1 MQIRLAETAG
11 FGVER
16 AVALAEQT
24 ARSSKNAVTLGP
36 IIHNRHVVARFEL
49 LGLREISAAD
59 EAQPGQTV
67 VIRAHGI
74 PVGEQ
79 RTLSARG
86 AVTVDAT
93 CPFVKKIH
101 VIAQKA
107 ERDGRSLLII
117 GTPTHPEIIA
127 IASYSSDAH
136 VFQSAEA
143 LETWL
148 TERPERR
155 DLPFCL
161 VSQTTGTQKLWE
173 SCREIAKKVCTN
185 CEIFDTICR
194 ATEMRQEEA
203 AILSQKC
210 DAMVV
215 VGDARSSNT
224 GRLAM
229 ICEQYCKKVSLV
241 DQADDLEMSL
251 FSGANTVGITAGAST
266 PSWIIKEVNN
276 KMSEEMKVETA
287 MEENFA
293 ELLEQSLKTLNN
305 GDKVTGTV
313 MAVGSTEVE
322 VDLGTKHTAYIPLED
337 FSSDPNVKPEEA
349 VKVGDQIEAIVV
361 HVNDG
366 EGVVRLSKKRLE
378 AGKAWEEIEAAAEN
392 KDIVEG
398 VVTEENK
405 GGIVVNVKGIRVF
418 VPASQSGVAKGGDL
432 GELLKKN
439 VQLRITEV
447 NRARRRVVGSIRSV
461 ASEQRKAAQE
471 KIWSEIEV
479 GKQYHG
485 TVKSLTSYGAF
496 VDIGGVDGMVHVSE
510 LSWNRIKNPA
520 EVVKVGDEIDVYVI
534 ALDPEKKKISLGYKT
549 EATNPWTIFN
559 NEYKVGDVVT
569 VKIVKPTDKAM
580 YQDLAGDTLAY
591 TAMWLKDRGVYT
603 GKRIAGNLCFE
614 PEGTLTRGEF
624 LVMAMKLLG
633 AEPESARLTS
643 GFADESKTPAWMR
656 PYIVSAFKSGMVSG
670 VTSPDGMVFRPSSNL
685 TRAEAAVMLQNILD
699 LPQSQEA
706 AVFSEDCAV
715 PVWAQ
720 ASVSALES
728 AGISIPVTTSA
739 ENLTRR
745 EAAELLYE
753 CWTLCQNRETAA
765 SRLSK

>member
-1 MQIRLAETAG
+1 MQIILAKTAG
-11 FGVER
+11 FCFGVDR
-16 AVALAEQT
+16 AVEMVNESVRRGNKT
-24 ARSSKNAVTLGP
+24 ATLGP
-36 IIHNRHVVARFEL
+36 IIHNRHVVERFLKQGVREL
-49 LGLREISAAD
+49 DSPEQA
-59 EAQPGQTV
+59 EPGETV
-67 VIRAHGI
+67 IIRAHGV
-74 PVGEQ
+74 PKQVQ
-79 RTLSARG
+79 QALCARG
-86 AVTVDAT
+86 VPVLDAT

-101 VIAQKA
+101 TIVKNETQK
-107 ERDGRSLLII
+107 GRKII
-117 GTPTHPEIIA
+117 IFGSPAHPEVEA
-127 IASYSSDAH
+127 IASFCREPLI
-136 VFQSAEA
+136 VQSPEELENWLREA
-143 LETWL
+143 
-148 TERPERR
+148 PERR
-155 DLPFCL
+155 NLPISM
-161 VSQTTGTQKLWE
+161 VSQTTSSQKMWK
-173 SCREIAKKVCTN
+173 SCAEIAKKVCTN

-276 KMSEEMKVETA
+276 KMSEELKVETA
-287 MEENFA
+287 QEENFA

-569 VKIVKPTDKAM
+569 VKIVKLMTFGAFAEIIPGVDGLIHISQIA
-580 YQDLAGDTLAY
+580 
-591 TAMWLKDRGVYT
+591 DRRIGKPEDVLSE
-603 GKRIAGNLCFE
+603 GQEVDAKIIDIDQEHKRISLSIRALLAPAGE
-614 PEGTLTRGEF
+614 
-624 LVMAMKLLG
+624 
-633 AEPESARLTS
+633 
-643 GFADESKTPAWMR
+643 DE
-656 PYIVSAFKSGMVSG
+656 
-670 VTSPDGMVFRPSSNL
+670 
-685 TRAEAAVMLQNILD
+685 E
-699 LPQSQEA
+699 
-706 AVFSEDCAV
+706 
-715 PVWAQ
+715 
-720 ASVSALES
+720 
-728 AGISIPVTTSA
+728 
-739 ENLTRR
+739 
-745 EAAELLYE
+745 
-753 CWTLCQNRETAA
+753 
-765 SRLSK
+765 

>member
-1 MQIRLAETAG
+1 MQIILAKTAG
-11 FGVER
+11 FCFGVDR
-16 AVALAEQT
+16 AVEMVNESVRRGNKT
-24 ARSSKNAVTLGP
+24 ATLGP
-36 IIHNRHVVARFEL
+36 IIHNRHVVERFLKQGVREL
-49 LGLREISAAD
+49 DSPEQA
-59 EAQPGQTV
+59 EPGETV
-67 VIRAHGI
+67 IIRAHGV
-74 PVGEQ
+74 PEQ
-79 RTLSARG
+79 VQQALCARG
-86 AVTVDAT
+86 VPVLDAT

-101 VIAQKA
+101 TIVKNETQK
-107 ERDGRSLLII
+107 GRKII
-117 GTPTHPEIIA
+117 IFGSPAHPEVEA
-127 IASYSSDAH
+127 IASFCREPLI
-136 VFQSAEA
+136 VQSPEELENWLREA
-143 LETWL
+143 
-148 TERPERR
+148 PERR
-155 DLPFCL
+155 NLPISM
-161 VSQTTGTQKLWE
+161 VSQTTSSQKMWK
-173 SCREIAKKVCTN
+173 SCAEIAKKVCTN

-276 KMSEEMKVETA
+276 KMSEELKVETA
-287 MEENFA
+287 QEENFA

-313 MAVGSTEVE
+313 MAIGSTEIE
-322 VDLGTKHTAYIPLED
+322 VDLGTKHTAYIPLDD
-337 FSSDPNVKPEEA
+337 FSGDPSVKPED
-349 VKVGDQIEAIVV
+349 VVHVGDEIEAIVV

-366 EGVVRLSKKRLE
+366 EGVVRLSRKRLE
-378 AGKAWEEIEAAAEN
+378 AGKAWEEIEAAVED
-392 KDIVEG
+392 KTVVEG
-398 VVTEENK
+398 NVTEENK

-418 VPASQSGVAKGGDL
+418 VPASQSGVPKGGDL
-432 GELLKKN
+432 SEMVGKT

-569 VKIVKPTDKAM
+569 VKIVKLMTFGAFAEIIPGVDGLIHISQIA
-580 YQDLAGDTLAY
+580 
-591 TAMWLKDRGVYT
+591 DRRIGKPEDVLSE
-603 GKRIAGNLCFE
+603 GQEVDAKIIDIDQEHKRISLSIRALLAPAGE
-614 PEGTLTRGEF
+614 
-624 LVMAMKLLG
+624 
-633 AEPESARLTS
+633 
-643 GFADESKTPAWMR
+643 DE
-656 PYIVSAFKSGMVSG
+656 
-670 VTSPDGMVFRPSSNL
+670 
-685 TRAEAAVMLQNILD
+685 E
-699 LPQSQEA
+699 
-706 AVFSEDCAV
+706 
-715 PVWAQ
+715 
-720 ASVSALES
+720 
-728 AGISIPVTTSA
+728 
-739 ENLTRR
+739 
-745 EAAELLYE
+745 
-753 CWTLCQNRETAA
+753 
-765 SRLSK
+765 

>member
-1 MQIRLAETAG
+1 MQIILAKTAG
-11 FGVER
+11 FCFGVDR
-16 AVALAEQT
+16 AVEMVNESVRRGNKT
-24 ARSSKNAVTLGP
+24 ATLGP
-36 IIHNRHVVARFEL
+36 IIHNRHVVERFLEQGVREL
-49 LGLREISAAD
+49 DSPEQA
-59 EAQPGQTV
+59 EPGETV
-67 VIRAHGI
+67 IIRAHGV
-74 PVGEQ
+74 PELVQ
-79 RTLSARG
+79 QALCARG
-86 AVTVDAT
+86 VPVLDAT

-101 VIAQKA
+101 TIVKNETQK
-107 ERDGRSLLII
+107 GRKII
-117 GTPTHPEIIA
+117 IFGSPAHPEVEA
-127 IASYSSDAH
+127 IASFCREPLI
-136 VFQSAEA
+136 VQSPEELENWLREA
-143 LETWL
+143 
-148 TERPERR
+148 PERR
-155 DLPFCL
+155 NLPISM
-161 VSQTTGTQKLWE
+161 VSQTTSSQKMWK
-173 SCREIAKKVCTN
+173 SCAEIAKKVCTN

-337 FSSDPNVKPEEA
+337 FSGDPNVKPEEA

-569 VKIVKPTDKAM
+569 VKIVKLMTFGAFAEIIPGVDGLIHISQIA
-580 YQDLAGDTLAY
+580 
-591 TAMWLKDRGVYT
+591 DRRIGKPEDVLSE
-603 GKRIAGNLCFE
+603 GQEVDAKIIDIDQEHKRISLSIRALLAPAGE
-614 PEGTLTRGEF
+614 
-624 LVMAMKLLG
+624 
-633 AEPESARLTS
+633 
-643 GFADESKTPAWMR
+643 DE
-656 PYIVSAFKSGMVSG
+656 
-670 VTSPDGMVFRPSSNL
+670 
-685 TRAEAAVMLQNILD
+685 E
-699 LPQSQEA
+699 
-706 AVFSEDCAV
+706 
-715 PVWAQ
+715 
-720 ASVSALES
+720 
-728 AGISIPVTTSA
+728 
-739 ENLTRR
+739 
-745 EAAELLYE
+745 
-753 CWTLCQNRETAA
+753 
-765 SRLSK
+765 